1 MPLTVLDKICKAIEV
16 LEEPGGA
23 SRVAVAKY
31 VKQTWGE
38 VSAALMKK
46 AFATGVQK
54 GKLVQNGQRFALVGV
69 EIAPREGESVEKTI
83 VKAAPEGSPA
93 CEPGDTVD
101 MKYIGTLQEGGA
113 KFDSAGH
120 FKFQLGIGEVIKGWD
135 LGVKGMRVGERA
147 RLVVPPKLGYG
158 KKGAPP
164 EIPGD
169 ATLVFDVTLN
179 KIL

>member
-83 VKAAPEGSPA
+83 VKAAPEALPTEA
-93 CEPGDTVD
+93 VVAIPPVTAAEAT
-101 MKYIGTLQEGGA
+101 IL
-113 KFDSAGH
+113 
-120 FKFQLGIGEVIKGWD
+120 
-135 LGVKGMRVGERA
+135 A
-147 RLVVPPKLGYG
+147 RTRKRKRRSRRRIRSLKRRRNVWLILLT
-158 KKGAPP
+158 APP
-164 EIPGD
+164 
-169 ATLVFDVTLN
+169 
-179 KIL
+179 